1 MQSPP
6 YELTIFEI
14 MPVHNINI
22 AVINNAQHMIG
33 MKIDKIKLNGEKRE
47 NNRLLK
53 IERESSF
60 QIDFQYTNSIPF

>member
-1 MQSPP
+1 
-6 YELTIFEI
+6 
-14 MPVHNINI
+14 
-22 AVINNAQHMIG
+22 MIG
-33 MKIDKIKLNGEKRE
+33 MKMDKIKLNGEKIE